1 MQENG
6 VLVYSRRE
14 CKLVQTLQNNTVV
27 SQKTKKLPYD
37 LATPLLGVHLT
48 KMKTVIEKRYMHP
61 NVHSNTIYSCQDT
74 EQPKRP

>member
-27 SQKTKKLPYD
+27 SQKTKKQNYHM
-37 LATPLLGVHLT
+37 T
-48 KMKTVIEKRYMHP
+48 
-61 NVHSNTIYSCQDT
+61 
-74 EQPKRP
+74 